1 MAYKL
6 DKVDLEI
13 IRNLWNGRT
22 PYSEVAK
29 KVGLTTNTVRNRV
42 KNMLKNDV
50 LQIISLVNP
59 KAIKNHNSAIIGI
72 KVKPQNTREVLDKIS
87 KLKGV
92 VAAATVSGRFDIM
105 AVTMFNEEYTYT
117 NFLEE
122 ELRNVENII
131 STETF
136 FVIEGDTWQLRYVL

>member
-1 MAYKL
+1 MPYKL

-87 KLKGV
+87 
-92 VAAATVSGRFDIM
+92 
-105 AVTMFNEEYTYT
+105 
-117 NFLEE
+117 
-122 ELRNVENII
+122 
-131 STETF
+131 
-136 FVIEGDTWQLRYVL
+136 